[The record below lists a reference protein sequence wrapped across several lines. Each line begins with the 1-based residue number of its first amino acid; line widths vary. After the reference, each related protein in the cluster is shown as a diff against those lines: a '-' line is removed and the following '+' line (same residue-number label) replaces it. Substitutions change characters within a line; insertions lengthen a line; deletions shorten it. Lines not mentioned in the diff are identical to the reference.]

1 MPFTSSKTKLKIYE
15 LYLFE
20 LDTVYKDVL
29 DLPSQ
34 NELDPV

>member
-1 MPFTSSKTKLKIYE
+1 MLFTSNKIKLDTITR

-29 DLPSQ
+29 DLPS
-34 NELDPV
+34 